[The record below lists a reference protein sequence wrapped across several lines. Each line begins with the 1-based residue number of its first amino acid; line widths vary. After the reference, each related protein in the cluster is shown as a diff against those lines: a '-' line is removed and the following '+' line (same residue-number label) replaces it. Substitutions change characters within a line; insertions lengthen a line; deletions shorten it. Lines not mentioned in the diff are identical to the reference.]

1 MFNLGAG
8 EIAVIAIL
16 ALLLLGPQRLP
27 ELARGLGKFM
37 REFRRQ
43 TDDVRGMVER
53 EFYKM
58 DTDLLAEPAKKDDPG
73 PPAVNPPSRSRL
85 LSPAVGETTEEEPRL
100 LPQPTYPAF
109 PVPEGVV
116 ASRPPAA
123 EPSSSPAPSPAPDEA
138 SSDANA
144 RSDPHADASPGR
156 DA

>member
-16 ALLLLGPQRLP
+16 ALLLLGPERLP

-58 DTDLLAEPAKKDDPG
+58 DTDVLAGPAKKEGADPL
-73 PPAVNPPSRSRL
+73 AVNPPSRSRL
-85 LSPAVGETTEEEPRL
+85 LSPALGGATEEEPRL

-116 ASRPPAA
+116 ASRPPSA
-123 EPSSSPAPSPAPDEA
+123 EPSSSTSPAPDEPN
-138 SSDANA
+138 SDANA
-144 RSDPHADASPGR
+144 RSEPHADAPPGR